1 MLNWMMMFILFVLD
15 LFFANFAENFHSG
28 FLFCMINLQAV
39 YTHRVE
45 VSGFSCSL
53 FDFGFKYPLVF
64 KSKDLS
70 NGDRRRRLTMYFER
84 SVLFPPSCQEK
95 KSTD

>member
-45 VSGFSCSL
+45 VCGFSCCL
-53 FDFGFKYPLVF
+53 FDFWFKYLLLLNQ
-64 KSKDLS
+64 KICLMETEDE
-70 NGDRRRRLTMYFER
+70 D
-84 SVLFPPSCQEK
+84 
-95 KSTD
+95 